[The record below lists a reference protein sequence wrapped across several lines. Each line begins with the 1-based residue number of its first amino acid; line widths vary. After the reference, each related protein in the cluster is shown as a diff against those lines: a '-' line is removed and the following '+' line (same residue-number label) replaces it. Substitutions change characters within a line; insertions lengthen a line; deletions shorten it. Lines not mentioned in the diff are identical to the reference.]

1 MYDYDIFTII
11 DYGQGSHGLIRVLF
25 IARMLSEVNLTHD
38 WRSHF
43 PSKTTRFVFEFQPKN
58 AKWTLPRNP
67 QSFRC
72 RVAGNLGVF
81 HTLDEK

>member
-1 MYDYDIFTII
+1 MIYSQSLIMVKEAN
-11 DYGQGSHGLIRVLF
+11 GLIRVLF
-25 IARMLSEVNLTHD
+25 IARMLSEGNLTLD
-38 WRSHF
+38 WRSYF

-58 AKWTLPRNP
+58 AKWILPRNP

-81 HTLDEK
+81 HTLDAK

>member
-1 MYDYDIFTII
+1 MLKEAN
-11 DYGQGSHGLIRVLF
+11 GLIRVLL
-25 IARMLSEVNLTHD
+25 IARILSVGNLPLD
-38 WRSHF
+38 WRSYF
-43 PSKTTRFVFEFQPKN
+43 TSKITCFVFSVEPEN
-58 AKWTLPRNP
+58 AKWILPRNP